1 MTDPQKSLQALDE
14 TDRSLIRNGMMF
26 SSLEAEQFEAV
37 MALSRAIEVKK
48 DQPLFIQNQAAHH
61 FFVLVHGQIKL
72 TRTGIDGNEKV
83 IDLIHPSQSFAEAV
97 VLSQDEIYPVNA
109 LAIEHSRVIAIQA
122 NAYLGFLKQS
132 TELCLGVMARM
143 GQRMHWLI
151 NEIDRL
157 VLHNATYRLISYLLE
172 QAGTDSSDQTEFRLN
187 TPKAV
192 IASRLS
198 IAPETLSRTLKKLT
212 LQKLIDYQR
221 NGTIILR
228 DIPELRRLIT
238 LELSDTLSDEYN
250 ALGKCPRI

>member
-1 MTDPQKSLQALDE
+1 MTDPKNSPQTLNA
-14 TDRSLIRNGMMF
+14 TDRSFIRNGMMF
-26 SSLEAEQFEAV
+26 SSLDAGQFEAV

-48 DQPLFIQNQAAHH
+48 DQPLFVQNQAAHH

-72 TRTGIDGNEKV
+72 TRTGMDGNEKV
-83 IDLIHPSQSFAEAV
+83 IDLIHPAQSFAEAV
-97 VLSQDEIYPVNA
+97 VLSQYEVYPVNA
-109 LAIEHSRVIAIQA
+109 LAIKHSRVIAIQA

-172 QAGTDSSDQTEFRLN
+172 QAGTDSKNQTEFRLN

-221 NGTIILR
+221 NGTIVLR

-238 LELSDTLSDEYN
+238 LELSDTTSGEYN
-250 ALGKCPRI
+250 ALGKCPRL

>member
-1 MTDPQKSLQALDE
+1 MSRQQQSTRMLAES
-14 TDRSLIRNGMMF
+14 DRELIRNGMMF
-26 SSLEAEQFEAV
+26 SSLDADQFEIV
-37 MALSRAIEVKK
+37 MSVAHTIEVQKG
-48 DQPLFIQNQAAHH
+48 QPLFVQNQAAHH
-61 FFVLVHGQIKL
+61 FFVLAGGQVKL

-97 VLSQDEIYPVNA
+97 VLSQYEVYPVNA
-109 LAIEHSRVIAIQA
+109 LAIKDSRVIAIQA
-122 NAYLGFLKQS
+122 DTYLDLLKQS
-132 TELCLGVMARM
+132 TDLCLGVMARM

-157 VLHNATYRLISYLLE
+157 VLHNASYRLISYLLE
-172 QAGTDSSDQTEFRLN
+172 QAGPDSSNRSRFRLN

-212 LQKLIDYQR
+212 LKKLIDYQR
-221 NGTIILR
+221 NGTIELL

-238 LELSDTLSDEYN
+238 LESTQSISDEEMS
-250 ALGKCPRI
+250 LGKCPRL

>member
-1 MTDPQKSLQALDE
+1 MTDPQNSPQTLDD
-14 TDRSLIRNGMMF
+14 TDHSFIRDGMMF
-26 SSLEAEQFEAV
+26 SSLDTEQFKAV
-37 MALSRAIEVKK
+37 MSLSRAIEVKK
-48 DQPLFIQNQAAHH
+48 DQPLFVQNQTAHH

-83 IDLIHPSQSFAEAV
+83 IDLIHPAQSFAEAV
-97 VLSQDEIYPVNA
+97 VLSQYEVYPVNA
-109 LAIEHSRVIAIQA
+109 LAIKASRVIAIQA

-132 TELCLGVMARM
+132 PELCLGVMARM

-172 QAGTDSSDQTEFRLN
+172 QAGSDSKDQTEFRLN

-221 NGTIILR
+221 NGTIVLR
-228 DIPELRRLIT
+228 DIPALRRLIT
-238 LELSDTLSDEYN
+238 LELSDTASDEYN
-250 ALGKCPRI
+250 ALGKCPRL

>member
-1 MTDPQKSLQALDE
+1 
-14 TDRSLIRNGMMF
+14 MMF
-26 SSLEAEQFEAV
+26 SSLSEPQFKTV
-37 MALSRAIEVKK
+37 MAESRAIVINK
-48 DQPLFIQNQAAHH
+48 DQPLFLQNQRALH

-97 VLSQDEIYPVNA
+97 VLSQYDVYPVNA
-109 LAIEHSRVIAIQA
+109 LAIKKSRVIAIQA
-122 NAYLGFLKQS
+122 QTYLGFLKQS

-151 NEIDRL
+151 NEIDRM

-172 QAGTDSSDQTEFRLN
+172 QIDADSANQTEFRLN
-187 TPKAV
+187 TPKSV

-212 LQKLIDYQR
+212 GKKLIDYQR
-221 NGTIILR
+221 NGIIILR
-228 DIPELRRLIT
+228 DVPELRRLIM
-238 LELSDTLSDEYN
+238 LEATSDNPHESS
-250 ALGKCPRI
+250 ALGKCPRL

>member
-1 MTDPQKSLQALDE
+1 MTDLYNTPQALNE
-14 TDRSLIRNGMMF
+14 KDRRFIRDGMMF
-26 SSLEAEQFEAV
+26 SSLDEQQFEAV
-37 MALSRAIEVKK
+37 MALSRALEIAK
-48 DQPLFIQNQAAHH
+48 DQPLFIQNQPAHH

-97 VLSQDEIYPVNA
+97 ILSQYEVYPVNA
-109 LAIEHSRVIAIQA
+109 LAIKRSRVIAIQA
-122 NAYLGFLKQS
+122 QAYLGFLKQS

-172 QAGTDSSDQTEFRLN
+172 QAGPDSTKQSRFMLN
-187 TPKAV
+187 TPKAI

-212 LQKLIDYQR
+212 MQKLIEYQR
-221 NGTIILR
+221 NGTIVLL

-238 LELSDTLSDEYN
+238 LESQQDISDDSST
-250 ALGKCPRI
+250 LGKCPRL